1 MMPNADNI
9 QVYLDGVL
17 INREVTSSEAY
28 WIVTFN
34 YHHSSHQVLIDSVE
48 TQTGNIS
55 ALPDWLPTAIL
66 IGIAVLL
73 LAVLAVIVWLAKKTK

>member
-1 MMPNADNI
+1 
-9 QVYLDGVL
+9 
-17 INREVTSSEAY
+17 
-28 WIVTFN
+28 
-34 YHHSSHQVLIDSVE
+34 VLIDSVE